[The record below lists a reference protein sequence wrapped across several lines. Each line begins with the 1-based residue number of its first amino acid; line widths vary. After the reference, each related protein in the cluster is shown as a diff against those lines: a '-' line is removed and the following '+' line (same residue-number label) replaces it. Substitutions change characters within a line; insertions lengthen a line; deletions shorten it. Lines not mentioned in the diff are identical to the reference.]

1 MSLVSC
7 ESMSFHI
14 ETDIQIICEFF
25 ASGIG
30 IFVNDIMMACLK
42 DQLWILIIVDW
53 SWELLWCWYYLTNFG
68 KQNLGVMRSYVYN
81 FVW

>member
-1 MSLVSC
+1 MLMSPVSC

-42 DQLWILIIVDW
+42 DQL
-53 SWELLWCWYYLTNFG
+53 
-68 KQNLGVMRSYVYN
+68 
-81 FVW
+81 